1 MKRKKLIPLKFR
13 HVFPYTFTQLLT
25 PIGNGL
31 NQDLIKMRK
40 GRLSNIQNEESRMI
54 TFYKNIS
61 RL

>member
-13 HVFPYTFTQLLT
+13 HAFPYTFTQLLT

-31 NQDLIKMRK
+31 NQDLITMRK